1 MEDKIMTRRLRNM
14 KNVKR
19 KINTI
24 KWMVSE
30 AIRSRINGFLGFFGL
45 FLTDNNRVSQ
55 VLGHSSMFDEDMLC
69 QILGSDDPEPGMV
82 LRDLKTRRI
91 WILCGWDWEV

>member
-1 MEDKIMTRRLRNM
+1 MS
-14 KNVKR
+14 R
-19 KINTI
+19 KINLKNLIRRFNTI

-30 AIRSRINGFLGFFGL
+30 DIRSRINGFLSRYGL
-45 FLTDNNRVSQ
+45 FWTSNNRLSS

-69 QILGSDDPEPGMV
+69 QISGSDEPESGMV

-91 WILCGWDWEV
+91 WILRGWDWEV